1 LVLIAVASS
10 AHQDELVKRLK
21 NPSVRG
27 AVWMIHLLRSRAS
40 RQQLEQMLETLG
52 VYLKLAVDIHRGTAA
67 GGGALHADCEAVLLE
82 DGSRQE
88 DIWGADWIPST
99 QQIRYEALINIRPRQ
114 NNPSMTILDQSICH
128 RVAEVVRN
136 VLGGV

>member
-1 LVLIAVASS
+1 
-10 AHQDELVKRLK
+10 
-21 NPSVRG
+21 
-27 AVWMIHLLRSRAS
+27 MIHLLRSRAS

-114 NNPSMTILDQSICH
+114 NNPTMTILDQSICH